1 MLPFNIYSVHN
12 LLGSM
17 VMVPLALVF
26 YVGYFAFG
34 KRRIDLL
41 FANVLVAI
49 AVYCLVLFL
58 EDNVVK
64 QGQDPS
70 SGENAPAQTLLLF
83 RINFAIGLLWLV
95 TQVHFV
101 ACYCQLQWGWKGGP
115 LLLYV
120 VAICAMPFIWT
131 PWFTAERSEPTPGR
145 AGWHCVV
152 PWMPEPGPLAYAFGV
167 LVLAVPLLCLILL
180 CRRGRNDS
188 DPAVAGALSQISL
201 VRIALI
207 VVFIGAVIDMTQGLS
222 GYAGCCVIPISSIV
236 MAATISVALV
246 RERVA
251 DEKERHRLHEE
262 LRIAGEIQ
270 SGLLPEEDPDI
281 AGFQLAGCSQAAEM
295 AGGDTYD
302 FLQLPGGQWLVALA
316 DASGHGMGP
325 ALIADE
331 TRAMLRALAM
341 RSDDAAGILTQL
353 GELLAHDLPESH
365 FVTCFVGLLNPAS
378 AVLSYASAGQGPIV
392 FYDAS
397 SDELQIENA
406 TGPPLLAGRGLNFLG
421 TRPAVR
427 QHHFEPGSFL
437 AVISDGFYEAQNLR
451 GEQFGV
457 PRLVRA
463 LYQCK
468 DTSAGE
474 MIDCVQ
480 NALETFTTLAKQMDD
495 RTMVVLKKL

>member
-1 MLPFNIYSVHN
+1 MLRFNIYSVHD
-12 LLGSM
+12 LLGS
-17 VMVPLALVF
+17 VVILPLALIF

-34 KRRIDLL
+34 RRRIDIL
-41 FANVLVAI
+41 FANLLAFI
-49 AVYCLVLFL
+49 AAYCLVLFL
-58 EDNVVK
+58 EDNVIE
-64 QGQDPS
+64 QGKGPS
-70 SGENAPAQTLLLF
+70 SVESASAQTLLLF
-83 RINFAIGLLWLV
+83 RINYAIGVMFLI

-101 ACYCQLQWGWKGGP
+101 ACYCQFRCGWKGAPIVLYAIALLALP
-115 LLLYV
+115 LL
-120 VAICAMPFIWT
+120 WT
-131 PWFTAERSEPTPGR
+131 SWCLTERREPTPGP

-152 PWMPEPGPLAYAFGV
+152 PWMPEPGPLAYALGV
-167 LVLAVPLLCLILL
+167 LVLAVPVLCLILL
-180 CRRGRNDS
+180 SRRAPGRADRG
-188 DPAVAGALSQISL
+188 VGGALSQISL
-201 VRIALI
+201 VRIGFIAVLI
-207 VVFIGAVIDMTQGLS
+207 TSVIDMTQGLS
-222 GYAGCCVIPISSIV
+222 GYGGFAVTPISSMV
-236 MAATISVALV
+236 MAVTVSVALV
-246 RERVA
+246 RERIA
-251 DEKERHRLHEE
+251 DAKEKHRLHEE

-270 SGLLPEEDPDI
+270 IGLLPEEEPDI
-281 AGFQLAGCSQAAEM
+281 AGFQLAGWSQAAEM

-325 ALIADE
+325 ALIADG

-365 FVTCFVGLLNPAS
+365 FVTCFVGLLDPAS
-378 AVLSYASAGQGPIV
+378 AILSYASAGQGPIV

-397 SDELQIENA
+397 SEEPQIENA
-406 TGPPLLAGRGLNFLG
+406 TGPPLLADQVLNFLG

-437 AVISDGFYEAQNLR
+437 AVMSDGFYEARNLH

-463 LYQCK
+463 LYQSK

-480 NALETFTTLAKQMDD
+480 NALETFTALAKQMDD